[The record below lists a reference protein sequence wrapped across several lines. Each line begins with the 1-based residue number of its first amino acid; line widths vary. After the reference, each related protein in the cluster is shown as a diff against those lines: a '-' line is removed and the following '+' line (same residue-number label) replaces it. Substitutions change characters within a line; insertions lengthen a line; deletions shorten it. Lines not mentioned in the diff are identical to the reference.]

1 MQVGLVGGAL
11 LIAMWAAHLALFW
24 GSGALRAMGLAI
36 VIQNIL
42 GSLFNSHLST
52 VTQGML
58 YCLGVGLIGALIRSA
73 RQSTSSAARAA
84 DAFVRKS
91 PGAASA

>member
-1 MQVGLVGGAL
+1 
-11 LIAMWAAHLALFW
+11 
-24 GSGALRAMGLAI
+24 
-36 VIQNIL
+36 
-42 GSLFNSHLST
+42 
-52 VTQGML
+52 ML

-73 RQSTSSAARAA
+73 RQPTSSAARAA